1 MENRG
6 YAPYTKTTETDA
18 LGLTIVTERGYDETQ
33 GTLYDDITYM
43 HGNRSVRIHRFPNA
57 DRPNRIYHDRD
68 RAWAE
73 YYENGV
79 KTGPRRSYNIV
90 DNATVKA
97 VRWVMGLESDA
108 KAIEARRSASM
119 EAARNVNGM
128 LHGIPAPIR
137 RHVEFHAKSVGLK
150 LDGTDCAGTVE
161 AFLDAYLAKAQSNGL
176 IAGMERQL
184 DQEREMGAWMDAHPG
199 CEPEETPGWK
209 DFRTEDRRL
218 AGLRMECETAADGS
232 LGRERP

>member
-1 MENRG
+1 MTMENRG
-6 YAPYTKTTETDA
+6 YAPYTKTAETDA

-73 YYENGV
+73 YYENG
-79 KTGPRRSYNIV
+79 
-90 DNATVKA
+90 VKA

-232 LGRERP
+232 LGRGRS